1 MRQEVYEKRR
11 ERAYQYLRENQI
23 PKALVGQSLTMYYL
37 TGAMLHPYDRFLGL
51 VLDAEK
57 EECSAI
63 IPGVNLNCMSGTT
76 VKEIVYNDSEGPIK
90 ALVSALEGCPLLGVE
105 MNYFS
110 MRIGNLISKLNIPVV
125 DVTDIFKK
133 MRMIKDEKEIDLI
146 IKASECANI
155 ALAKLMPLMKE
166 GVSEK
171 ELALELYCN
180 MAKTPGVITETTC
193 IQTLAGP
200 NSANP
205 HGWPSDNLLKKGDT
219 VTVDFCTCYQYYW
232 ADLSRNFFIG
242 EPSDQL
248 KDIYKIVL
256 EANMAAIDVVKPGIP
271 AKMVDQAARDIIEKH
286 GYGEKFLHRTGH
298 GVGLDIHEDPYMND
312 VNELILEEG
321 MVFTI
326 EPGIYLEN
334 IGGIRIEDD
343 VVVTKGGHKVLTSY
357 TKELDEIVIR

>member
-1 MRQEVYEKRR
+1 MVQEVYEKRR
-11 ERAYQYLRENQI
+11 KRAYQYLCEKQI
-23 PKALVGQSLTMYYL
+23 TKALVGQSLTMYYL

-76 VKEIVYNDSEGPIK
+76 VKEIVYNDSDGPQE
-90 ALVSALEGCPLLGVE
+90 ALVSALEGCSLLGVE

-110 MRIGNLISKLNIPVV
+110 MLIGNLISELNIPVV
-125 DVTDIFKK
+125 DVTDTFKR
-133 MRMIKDEKEIDLI
+133 MRMIKDKTEIDLI
-146 IKASECANI
+146 MKASDCANA
-155 ALAKLMPLMKE
+155 ALTNLMPLMRE

-180 MAKTPGVITETTC
+180 MAKTPGVITETSC
-193 IQTLAGP
+193 IQTLAGAT
-200 NSANP
+200 SASP
-205 HGWPSDNLLKKGDT
+205 HGWPGDNKLKKGDT

-232 ADLSRNFFIG
+232 SDLSRNFFIG
-242 EPSDQL
+242 EPSEQL

-271 AKMVDQAARDIIEKH
+271 AKMVDQAARAIIEKH
-286 GYGEKFLHRTGH
+286 GYGEMFLHRTGH
-298 GVGLDIHEDPYMND
+298 GVGLDIHEDPYMDD

-321 MVFTI
+321 MVFTA
-326 EPGIYLEN
+326 EPGIYLPN

-343 VVVTKGGHKVLTSY
+343 ILVTADGHRVLTSY
-357 TKELDEIVIR
+357 TKELDKVIIR